1 LFNSSEARDMRETSH
16 TMEDKNQVLIVD
28 DDQRICEL
36 VSRMLERLGHKS
48 VSVSSGASAVDAC
61 KQGDYDLVLLDVA
74 MPNMSGPQVYDTL
87 RGTGADL
94 PVVFMTGYRTE
105 ELANSLQDDTA
116 VGFLA
121 KPFPLE
127 ELRAMLDSLLTA

>member
-1 LFNSSEARDMRETSH
+1 MLSSSEALDTIGKLD
-16 TMEDKNQVLIVD
+16 DKSQVLIVD

-36 VSRMLERLGHKS
+36 VSRMLERLGHES
-48 VSVSSGASAVDAC
+48 VAVSSGASAVDAC

-87 RGTGADL
+87 RDSAADL

-105 ELANSLQDDTA
+105 ELASSLSEDTA
-116 VGFLA
+116 VAFLA
-121 KPFPLE
+121 KPFPLD
-127 ELRAMLDSLLTA
+127 ELRAALDSLLPA

>member
-1 LFNSSEARDMRETSH
+1 MLSSSEVLDTSS
-16 TMEDKNQVLIVD
+16 TLDDKSQVLIVD

-36 VSRMLERLGHKS
+36 VSRMLERLGHDC
-48 VSVSSGASAVDAC
+48 VAVSSGASAVDAC

-74 MPNMSGPQVYDTL
+74 MPNMSGTQVYDTL
-87 RGTGADL
+87 RDSAADL

-105 ELANSLQDDTA
+105 DLASSLKEDAA

-121 KPFPLE
+121 KPFPLD
-127 ELRAMLDSLLTA
+127 ELRATLDSFLPA